1 MSTSPRIAIVG
12 AGLGG
17 AATAALLLKEG
28 LNVRVYEQ
36 APGFSRLGAGIHV
49 GPNVM
54 KILRRIG
61 IEDALNAQGSHP
73 DFWYSR
79 HWETGDILAQIPLG
93 DYAVKEYGASY
104 LTVHRGDF
112 HALLVDALPKSV
124 VAYDKSLTRVE
135 DRGDVVIMHFA
146 DGTSEEADIVIGA
159 DKSLTRVE
167 DRGDVVVM
175 HFADGTSEEADIV
188 IGADGVNSRIRE
200 ELLGP
205 ELPKYAGYLAHR
217 AVFPTPQTKPG
228 MLPFDSCVKWWSD
241 DRHMMV
247 YFVTSK
253 ADELYYVT
261 GVPVEHWDLNDRW
274 LPSSKDE
281 MREAFSGWHPTVQAL
296 IDATVEVTKWSLLE
310 RDPLPLWSRG
320 RLVLLGD
327 ACHPMKPHMAQG
339 AAMAIEDG
347 AMLARCFKEVGVNNH
362 ELAFALYE
370 ANRAERASKVQRIS
384 HDNTWLRTNE
394 DPSWCFGYDVF
405 NEPLVDPKTRAAA

>member
-1 MSTSPRIAIVG
+1 MSKSPRIAIVG

-17 AATAALLLKEG
+17 ASTAALMHQEG
-28 LNVRVYEQ
+28 FNVHVYEQ
-36 APGFSRLGAGIHV
+36 ASSFSRLGAGIHV

-54 KILRRIG
+54 RIMRRVG
-61 IEDALNAQGSHP
+61 IEDAMNEQGSHP
-73 DFWYSR
+73 DYWYSR

-93 DYAVKEYGASY
+93 DYAVKNYGASY

-112 HALLVDALPKSV
+112 HELLMKALPSHIVSFGKT
-124 VAYDKSLTRVE
+124 LTKVE
-135 DRGDVVIMHFA
+135 DRGD
-146 DGTSEEADIVIGA
+146 D
-159 DKSLTRVE
+159 
-167 DRGDVVVM
+167 VVM
-175 HFADGTSEEADIV
+175 HFTDGTTEVADIV
-188 IGADGVNSRIRE
+188 IGADGVNSKIRE
-200 ELLGP
+200 ELLGVEP
-205 ELPKYAGYLAHR
+205 PKYAGYLAHR
-217 AVFPTPQTKPG
+217 AVFPTPEVKAG
-228 MLPFDSCVKWWSD
+228 MLPFDACVKWWSD
-241 DRHMMV
+241 DRHMMT

-281 MREAFSGWHPTVQAL
+281 MRETFRGWHPTVQAL
-296 IDATVEVTKWSLLE
+296 VEATVEVTKWSLLE

-347 AMLARCFKEVGVNNH
+347 AMLTRCFKEVGVGNYN
-362 ELAFALYE
+362 LAFSLYE
-370 ANRAERASKVQRIS
+370 ANRAERASKVQKIS

-405 NEPLVDPKTRAAA
+405 TVPLVSPSAKEAA

>member
-1 MSTSPRIAIVG
+1 MSAQPRIAVIG

-17 AATAALLLKEG
+17 AAAASLLAKEG
-28 LNVRVYEQ
+28 FNVHVYEQ
-36 APGFSRLGAGIHV
+36 SPAFSRQGAGIHV

-61 IEDALNAQGSHP
+61 IEDALNEQGSHP
-73 DFWYSR
+73 EYWHSR
-79 HWETGDILAQIPLG
+79 HWQTGDVLAQIPLG

-112 HALLVDALPKSV
+112 HALLIDALPDNMLSFGKHLIKV
-124 VAYDKSLTRVE
+124 DDT
-135 DRGDVVIMHFA
+135 GDVVRLHFA
-146 DGTSEEADIVIGA
+146 DGSIEEAD
-159 DKSLTRVE
+159 L
-167 DRGDVVVM
+167 
-175 HFADGTSEEADIV
+175 V

-205 ELPKYAGYLAHR
+205 EPPKYAGYLAHR
-217 AVFPTPQTKPG
+217 AVFPTPVATAG
-228 MLPFDSCVKWWSD
+228 MLPFDPCVKWWSD
-241 DRHMMV
+241 DRHMMT
-247 YFVTSK
+247 YFVTGK
-253 ADELYYVT
+253 QDELYYVT
-261 GVPVEHWDLNDRW
+261 GVPVEQWDLNDRW
-274 LPSSKDE
+274 LPSSKQE
-281 MREAFSGWHPTVQAL
+281 MRDAFEGWHPTVQAL

-339 AAMAIEDG
+339 AAMAIEDA
-347 AMLARCFKEVGVNNH
+347 AMLTRCFKEVGVH
-362 ELAFALYE
+362 DYQQAFDLYE

-394 DPSWCFGYDVF
+394 DPAWCFGYDVF
-405 NEPLVDPKTRAAA
+405 NVPLVDPQPKAAVK

>member
-1 MSTSPRIAIVG
+1 MSKSPRIAVVG

-28 LNVRVYEQ
+28 LDVHVYEQ

-54 KILRRIG
+54 KVLRRIG
-61 IEDALNAQGSHP
+61 IEDAMNAQGSHP
-73 DFWYSR
+73 DYWYSR
-79 HWETGDILAQIPLG
+79 HWQTGDVLAQIPLG
-93 DYAVKEYGASY
+93 EYAVKNYGASY

-112 HALLVDALPKSV
+112 HELLIKALPS
-124 VAYDKSLTRVE
+124 AAISFGKSLVRVD
-135 DRGDVVIMHFA
+135 DRGD
-146 DGTSEEADIVIGA
+146 D
-159 DKSLTRVE
+159 
-167 DRGDVVVM
+167 VVM
-175 HFADGTSEEADIV
+175 HFADGTTAEADIV
-188 IGADGVNSRIRE
+188 IGADGVNSKIRE

-217 AVFPTPQTKPG
+217 AVFPTPDVKPN
-228 MLPFDSCVKWWSD
+228 MLPFDACVKWWSD

-247 YFVTSK
+247 YFVTGK

-261 GVPVEHWDLNDRW
+261 GVPVEQWDLNDRW
-274 LPSSKDE
+274 LPSSRDE
-281 MREAFSGWHPTVQAL
+281 MRETFQGWHPTVQAL

-347 AMLARCFKEVGVNNH
+347 AMLARCFKEVGANDYP
-362 ELAFALYE
+362 LAFKLYE

-394 DPSWCFGYDVF
+394 DPSWCFAYDVF
-405 NEPLVDPKTRAAA
+405 NVPLISPSMTKAA

>member
-1 MSTSPRIAIVG
+1 MSKSPRIAVVG

-17 AATAALLLKEG
+17 AATAKLLLQEG
-28 LNVRVYEQ
+28 YDVRVYEQ
-36 APGFSRLGAGIHV
+36 SPGFSRLGAGIHV

-61 IEDALNAQGSHP
+61 IEDALDAQGSRP
-73 DFWYSR
+73 DFWHSR
-79 HWETGDILAQIPLG
+79 HGETGDILAQIPLG
-93 DYAVKEYGASY
+93 DYAVKTYGASY

-112 HALLVDALPKSV
+112 HALLIEALPSGV
-124 VAYDKSLTRVE
+124 VAYDK
-135 DRGDVVIMHFA
+135 H
-146 DGTSEEADIVIGA
+146 
-159 DKSLTRVE
+159 LTRVE

-188 IGADGVNSRIRE
+188 IGADGVNSRIRD

-205 ELPKYAGYLAHR
+205 EPPKYAGYLAHR
-217 AVFPTPQTKPG
+217 AVFPTPEVKAG
-228 MLPFDSCVKWWSD
+228 MLPFEPCVKWWTD
-241 DRHMMV
+241 DRHLMT

-261 GVPVEHWDLNDRW
+261 GVPVEEWDLNDRW
-274 LPSSKDE
+274 LPSSQEE
-281 MREAFSGWHPTVQAL
+281 MREAFRGWHPTVQAL

-347 AMLARCFKEVGVNNH
+347 AMLARCFKEVGVHNH

-394 DPSWCFGYDVF
+394 DPAWCFGYDVF
-405 NEPLVDPKTRAAA
+405 NVPLVDPKVKAAV

>member
-1 MSTSPRIAIVG
+1 VSKSPRIAIVG

-36 APGFSRLGAGIHV
+36 AQTFSRLGAGIHV

-54 KILRRIG
+54 KVLRRIG

-73 DFWYSR
+73 DYWYSR
-79 HWETGDILAQIPLG
+79 HWQTGDILAQIPLG
-93 DYAVKEYGASY
+93 DYAVKNYGASY

-112 HALLVDALPKSV
+112 HALLIDALPKETI
-124 VAYDKSLTRVE
+124 AYGKSLV
-135 DRGDVVIMHFA
+135 D
-146 DGTSEEADIVIGA
+146 
-159 DKSLTRVE
+159 VE

-200 ELLGP
+200 ALLGP

-217 AVFPTPQTKPG
+217 AVFPTPQIKSG

-247 YFVTSK
+247 YFVTGK
-253 ADELYYVT
+253 ADEIYYVT

-274 LPSSKDE
+274 LPSSKEE
-281 MREAFSGWHPTVQAL
+281 MRETFSGWHPTVQAL
-296 IDATVEVTKWSLLE
+296 IDGTVEVTKWSLLE

-320 RLVLLGD
+320 RMVLLGD

-347 AMLARCFKEVGVNNH
+347 AMLARCFKEVGLDRH

-405 NEPLVDPKTRAAA
+405 NEPLVDPKVGAVA